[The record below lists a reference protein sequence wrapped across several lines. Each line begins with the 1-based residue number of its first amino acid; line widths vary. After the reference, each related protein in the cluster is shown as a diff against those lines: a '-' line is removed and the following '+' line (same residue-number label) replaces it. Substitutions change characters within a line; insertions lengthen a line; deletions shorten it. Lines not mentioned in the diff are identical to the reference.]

1 MNRPIDPPFVV
12 PDGWGSDELSK
23 FDAYA
28 SQSRFSVY
36 SDLPEWHWVLSDI
49 ATDMESLSLYLLSR
63 IGDFSDVEGPLLLAT
78 SRTQFLAAASMLT
91 SGHVLASHA
100 IGRTVVES
108 ALYGW
113 YLLICTGSAER
124 WRTKPLDKTARRNWG
139 REFSFSALTRK
150 LKEYDETAASI
161 ALSLHQRAIDF
172 GGHPNVTVLGPNLHV
187 KSVGEGQ
194 IEIRLA
200 ILHGRS
206 GPWVDAF
213 ELVAKSGAFAMLLFA
228 YAFCDYEEGATALHA
243 AFRYMEKLK
252 DLLDKADREWA

>member
-1 MNRPIDPPFVV
+1 VNLPIKTPFVV
-12 PDGWGSDELSK
+12 PKGWGNDELSR
-23 FDAYA
+23 FDAYGL
-28 SQSRFSVY
+28 QSRFSMF
-36 SDLPEWHWVLSDI
+36 SDLPKWHTVLSDI
-49 ATDMESLSLYLLSR
+49 AADMESFSLYLLSR
-63 IGDFSDVEGPLLLAT
+63 IADFPDVEGPLLLAT

-113 YLLICTGSAER
+113 YLLVVTGSAER
-124 WRTKPLDKTARRNWG
+124 WRTKPIDKTAQRIWG
-139 REFSFSALTRK
+139 REFSFSALTRM
-150 LKEYDETAASI
+150 LKECDETAASM

-172 GGHPNVTVLGPNLHV
+172 GAHPNVTVLGPNLHV
-187 KSVGEGQ
+187 KSVGKGEV
-194 IEIRLA
+194 EIGLA

-228 YAFCDYEEGATALHA
+228 YAFCEYEEGATILRA
-243 AFRYMEKLK
+243 AFRHLENMK